1 MIRLGLATAVT
12 AVMMASGV
20 AHSGAPPSEPVL
32 RIETGMHTAPIM
44 RIGVDAAERFLVTTS
59 DDKTARVWD
68 LETGR
73 LLRVLRP
80 PIGAGDEGKLYAV
93 AIPPDGAVVAAA

>member
-1 MIRLGLATAVT
+1 MHEYEAEI
-12 AVMMASGV
+12 AS
-20 AHSGAPPSEPVL
+20 AEGAMDPFVCHPDEGGPFSTVV
-32 RIETGMHTAPIM
+32 IYGI
-44 RIGVDAAERFLVTTS
+44 DAAERFLVTAS

-73 LLRVLRP
+73 LLRVLHP